1 MIKNGID
8 ISHWNNIYNFDFVA
22 QHTDFVILKAGGSD
36 GKKKSQYQDV
46 CYQEYYHELNKRGV
60 PLGAYYFAGSNFITA
75 DKGKED
81 AKHFLD
87 LLRGK
92 KFLYPVICDLEA
104 TAKSNKAGATEAVKT
119 FCSMLEDAGYYA
131 MVYASDISGFK
142 ERLYLDRLAG
152 FDKWVARYGSDP
164 VYVKQYGIHQYSSKG
179 IIQGIIGNVDMDQA
193 YRDYPSIMIKKHLNN
208 F

>member
-22 QHTDFVILKAGGSD
+22 QNTDFIILKAGGSD

-60 PLGAYYFAGSNFITA
+60 PLGAYYFVGSNCITA
-75 DKGKED
+75 EKGKQD
-81 AKHFLD
+81 ALHFIE

-92 KFLYPVICDLEA
+92 KFLYPVVCDLEA
-104 TAKSNKAGATEAVKT
+104 TARSNKAGATEAVKT
-119 FCSMLEDAGYYA
+119 FCNVLEDAGYYA
-131 MVYASDISGFK
+131 MIYASDISGFK
-142 ERLYLDRLAG
+142 ERLYVDRLIG

-193 YRDYPSIMIKKHLNN
+193 FRDYPSIMIKKHLNN
-208 F
+208 C

>member
-8 ISHWNNIYNFDFVA
+8 ISHWNTIYNYDFVA

-60 PLGAYYFAGSNFITA
+60 PLGAYYFVGSNFITA
-75 DKGKED
+75 EKGKQD
-81 AKHFLD
+81 ALHFIE

-92 KFLYPVICDLEA
+92 KFLYPVVCDIES
-104 TAKSNKAGATEAVKT
+104 TARSNKPGATQAVKT
-119 FCSMLEDAGYYA
+119 FCNVLEDAGYYA

-142 ERLYLDRLAG
+142 ERLYLGLLSG

-164 VYVKQYGIHQYSSKG
+164 VYVKQYGIHQYTSKG

-193 YRDYPSIMIKKHLNN
+193 YRDYPSSMIKKHLNKC
-208 F
+208 